1 MKKLILASALA
12 VMSASSFA
20 SIEDQSGFR
29 IGGGFGTDVG
39 KYQLNGLGDSGKV
52 MLIRYSFW
60 RLAMTL
66 TKSLP

>member
-29 IGGGFGTDVG
+29 IGGGFGTDVANISSMG
-39 KYQLNGLGDSGKV
+39 
-52 MLIRYSFW
+52 
-60 RLAMTL
+60 
-66 TKSLP
+66 